1 MQRVGSSSRPVA
13 HNSDVDFDQV
23 PSPRASP
30 SFASRRA
37 LANANASRTRT
48 SIPSRLSYSTVAQ
61 DDDVESDIDP
71 GPPNYDYGGSY
82 GDDMDLDSPPPPAS
96 RTPRKGQTPRRT
108 SFANLDQE
116 ADVQDEGQL
125 GEQTDYG
132 RSPSAKALGKQRMV
146 YENQY
151 EEMEPDIAQGLNDV
165 EEEPIEEEADQP
177 APVQRKGKKGK
188 EDKASKNSRKEN
200 DGAPRGR
207 PRGKKVVLREG
218 MFHCQL
224 PVYAVP
230 QVLPAV
236 YSHSGRPECRRLA
249 SQ

>member
-1 MQRVGSSSRPVA
+1 M
-13 HNSDVDFDQV
+13 
-23 PSPRASP
+23 
-30 SFASRRA
+30 
-37 LANANASRTRT
+37 
-48 SIPSRLSYSTVAQ
+48 AQ

-71 GPPNYDYGGSY
+71 GPPNYVYGGSY